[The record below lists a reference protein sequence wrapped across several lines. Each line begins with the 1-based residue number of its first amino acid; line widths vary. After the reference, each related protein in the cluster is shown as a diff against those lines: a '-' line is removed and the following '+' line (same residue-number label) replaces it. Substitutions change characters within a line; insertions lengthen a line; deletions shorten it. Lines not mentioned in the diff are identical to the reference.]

1 MRDQNFEIWQAGSLT
16 DDYAGRGELYAGEQR
31 FLDDYAAELA
41 SARLLDIGVGGG
53 RTTPRFATAVREYIG
68 VDYAES
74 MVEAV
79 RRRFAGKLA
88 NARFERADA
97 RDLADFADA
106 SLDAVI
112 FSFNGVDTLAPAE
125 RQQFLLEA
133 RRVLKATGLLA
144 FSSHNLAA
152 LGQVFRFKR
161 GRSLAALIENTR
173 RKFIQMTR
181 NPPLA
186 QLMAR
191 DWATVYDGTHGKLL
205 CHYYIRP
212 AAQVAAL
219 KELGFT
225 DIRVIDT
232 MTGEEIEADSER
244 AACVRWPYFFC
255 RAPVDS

>member
-1 MRDQNFEIWQAGSLT
+1 M
-16 DDYAGRGELYAGEQR
+16 
-31 FLDDYAAELA
+31 
-41 SARLLDIGVGGG
+41 
-53 RTTPRFATAVREYIG
+53 REYIG

-74 MVEAV
+74 MVDAV
-79 RRRFAGKLA
+79 RRRFASRLT

-112 FSFNGVDTLAPAE
+112 FSFNGVDTLAPTE
-125 RQQFLLEA
+125 RQQFFQEA
-133 RRVLKATGLLA
+133 RRILKGGGLLA

-152 LGQVFRFKR
+152 LDQVFRFKR
-161 GRSLAALIENTR
+161 GRSLAALIENTK

-181 NPPLA
+181 NPSLA

-205 CHYYIRP
+205 CHYYVKP

-219 KELGFT
+219 KEMGFT

-232 MTGEEIEADSER
+232 MTGETVEADSEQ
-244 AACVRWPYFFC
+244 AARVRWPYFFC
-255 RAPVDS
+255 RAPVNS